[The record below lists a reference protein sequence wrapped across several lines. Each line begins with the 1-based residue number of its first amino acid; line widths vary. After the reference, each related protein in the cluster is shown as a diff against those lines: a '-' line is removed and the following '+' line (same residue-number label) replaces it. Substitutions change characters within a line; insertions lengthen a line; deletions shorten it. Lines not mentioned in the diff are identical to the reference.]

1 MFDFADRVKNLPPYG
16 LARTEPLKE
25 EARRKGLDLIDLTIG
40 SPDLR
45 PPQAV
50 LDALK
55 EALEDPKISY
65 HRYSPFKG
73 LPEFRQ
79 AVATWY
85 ERRFGVLLDPEKEI
99 LPVVG
104 SKEGLEKVAMALLNK
119 GDTALI
125 PSPAYPAY
133 LGAVHLV
140 EGAPYEMPLLEKNA
154 FVPDLETI
162 PSDVARRARYM
173 LFNYPNNPTG
183 ATESDF
189 YERALAFCRRND
201 VLCISDIAYSE
212 LGLDPGVAGRSIFQL
227 AGAKEIA
234 IEFQSFSKMY
244 SMAGWR
250 VGFVA
255 GRADVIEALMR
266 IKTNCDFSVWPAVQR
281 AAAKILTGPQDCVD
295 FYRGKYRERRDAAL
309 AGLARI
315 GWSAHRPKA
324 GMYVWIRMPQ
334 GYGSSTEFVRD
345 VLLRSGVAMT
355 PGIGFGRYGEG
366 YVRIALVEDKAKIEE
381 AFRRIEAG
389 VGAAAPEK

>member
-16 LARTEPLKE
+16 LARTEPLKA
-25 EARRKGLDLIDLTIG
+25 EARAKGLDLIDLTIG

-55 EALEDPKISY
+55 EALEDPKTSY

-73 LPEFRQ
+73 LPEFRE

-85 ERRFGVLLDPEKEI
+85 QRRFRVTLDPEKEI

-104 SKEGLEKVAMALLNK
+104 SKEGLEKIAMALLNK
-119 GDTALI
+119 GDVALV

-140 EGAPYEMPLLEKNA
+140 EGTPYEMPLLPEND
-154 FVPDLETI
+154 FLIDLDAI
-162 PSDVARRARYM
+162 PPDVARRARYL

-183 ATESDF
+183 ASETGF
-189 YERALAFCRRND
+189 YEEALAFCAKND
-201 VLCISDIAYSE
+201 VLCVSDIAYSE
-212 LGLDPGVAGRSIFQL
+212 LGLDPGVTGRSIFQL
-227 AGAKEIA
+227 PGAKEIA
-234 IEFQSFSKMY
+234 IEFQSFSKTY

-255 GRADVIEALMR
+255 GRADVIDALMR
-266 IKTNCDFSVWPAVQR
+266 IKTNCDFSVWPAIQR
-281 AAAKILTGPQDCVD
+281 AAARILTGPQECVE
-295 FYRGKYRERRDAAL
+295 FYRAKYRERRDAAL
-309 AGLARI
+309 EGLARL
-315 GWSAHRPKA
+315 GWWALRPKA
-324 GMYVWIRMPQ
+324 GMYVWIRVPSA
-334 GYGSSTEFVRD
+334 YGSSTEFVRD
-345 VLLRSGVAMT
+345 VLLGTGVAMT

-366 YVRIALVEDKAKIEE
+366 YVRIALVEEKAKIEE
-381 AFRRIEAG
+381 AFRRVAEWAG
-389 VGAAAPEK
+389 VAK

>member
-45 PPQAV
+45 PPKAV
-50 LDALK
+50 IDALK
-55 EALEDPKISY
+55 EALEDPKTSY

-73 LPEFRQ
+73 LPEFRE

-85 ERRFGVLLDPEKEI
+85 KRRFDVTLDPEKEI

-104 SKEGLEKVAMALLNK
+104 SKEGLEKIALALLNK
-119 GDTALI
+119 GDVALV

-140 EGAPYEMPLLEKNA
+140 EGAPYEMPLLPQND
-154 FVPDLETI
+154 FLPDLDAI
-162 PSDVARRARYM
+162 PPEIARRARYL

-183 ATESDF
+183 ASEASF
-189 YERALAFCRRND
+189 YEKALAFCAKHD
-201 VLCISDIAYSE
+201 VLCVSDIAYSE
-212 LGLDPGVAGRSIFQL
+212 LALDPGVTGRSIFQL
-227 AGAKEIA
+227 PGAKEIA
-234 IEFQSFSKMY
+234 IEFQSFSKTY

-255 GRADVIEALMR
+255 GRADVIDALMR
-266 IKTNCDFSVWPAVQR
+266 IKTNCDFSVWPAIQR
-281 AAAKILTGPQDCVD
+281 AAARILTGPQECVE
-295 FYRGKYRERRDAAL
+295 FYREKYRERRDAAL
-309 AGLARI
+309 AGLERL
-315 GWSAHRPKA
+315 GWWALRPKA
-324 GMYVWIRMPQ
+324 GMYVWIRVPST
-334 GYGSSTEFVRD
+334 YGSSTEFVRD
-345 VLLRSGVAMT
+345 VLMGTGVAMT

-366 YVRIALVEDKAKIEE
+366 YVRIALVEEKARIEE
-381 AFRRIEAG
+381 AFQRVAEWAG
-389 VGAAAPEK
+389 VAR